1 MDEDFTADICGAPD
15 EIRPYNF
22 EPLMRNNAALNE
34 SVSEGCESDEEDN
47 NEDDLEAQGDRRS
60 ENLAW

>member
-1 MDEDFTADICGAPD
+1 
-15 EIRPYNF
+15 
-22 EPLMRNNAALNE
+22 MRNNAALNE

-47 NEDDLEAQGDRRS
+47 YEDDFEAQGDRRT